1 MVKQVV
7 VMRKD
12 LNMRKGKMIAQ
23 GSHASV
29 NAILNLLKIDAEQMN
44 YIKSFEPHPLF
55 KEWIEHGYTKICVY
69 VNSEEELLDIYEKAK
84 KNNLNV
90 SLVTDSGRTEFGGV
104 PTKTCLAIGPNKTE
118 EIDKITGHL
127 PLL

>member
-69 VNSEEELLDIYEKAK
+69 VNSEEELLDIYSYFGQILAYGNPRRLK
-84 KNNLNV
+84 KRLDAFEV
-90 SLVTDSGRTEFGGV
+90 IHRTE
-104 PTKTCLAIGPNKTE
+104 I
-118 EIDKITGHL
+118 
-127 PLL
+127 

>member
-1 MVKQVV
+1 MKKQ
-7 VMRKD
+7 
-12 LNMRKGKMIAQ
+12 
-23 GSHASV
+23 
-29 NAILNLLKIDAEQMN
+29 
-44 YIKSFEPHPLF
+44 
-55 KEWIEHGYTKICVY
+55 
-69 VNSEEELLDIYEKAK
+69 

-104 PTKTCLAIGPNKTE
+104 PTKTCLAIGPNKIE